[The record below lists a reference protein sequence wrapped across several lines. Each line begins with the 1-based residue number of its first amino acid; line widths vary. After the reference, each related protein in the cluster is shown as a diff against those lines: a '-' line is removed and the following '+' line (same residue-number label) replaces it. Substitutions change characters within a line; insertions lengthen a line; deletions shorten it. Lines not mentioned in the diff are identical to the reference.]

1 MSNTPSTNLVR
12 FNIQN
17 AMFAIKNASGYA
29 TPVSFGT
36 SIKMALEP
44 EASSKPI
51 YGDGQTICHLVNE
64 KGKVGVLT
72 LNNICDAY
80 EMAMGRKIQT
90 DSGLADCR
98 QTQVVEHAIYFE
110 VCNIT
115 KQGESTVRTTVAKTW
130 LLGCYSTARPA
141 ESYDQTT
148 TDVNE
153 SSFEVPFTNT
163 GINLLAT
170 EGTSNYVDANGD
182 KVIIYQVTKLP
193 GEEGYE
199 TFEQSVPTPKKA
211 WGRS

>member
-1 MSNTPSTNLVR
+1 MSNQSSTNLVR

-17 AMFAIKNASGYA
+17 AKFAIKGASGYN

-36 SIKMALEP
+36 ALKMALDP

-51 YGDGQTICHLVNE
+51 YGDGLTICHLVNE
-64 KGKVGVLT
+64 KGKSGVLT

-80 EMAMGRKIQT
+80 ELAMGRKIQT

-115 KQGESTVRTTVAKTW
+115 KQGESTIKTTVAKTW
-130 LLGCYSTARPA
+130 LLGCCSTSRPA
-141 ESYDQTT
+141 ESYEQTT

-153 SSFEVPFTNT
+153 SSFEVAFTNT
-163 GINLLAT
+163 GVNLLAA
-170 EGTSNYVDANGD
+170 EGANPYVDANGD

-193 GEEGYE
+193 GEEGYD

-211 WGRS
+211 